1 MKLDRQ
7 KYDLAKARACKGQ
20 KELMAEGIPKGTLC
34 RAANGYSLKPETAG
48 KIAKALGV
56 DVTEIIEDQD
66 VGRAYQIDGRKEC
79 YYGETNV

>member
-34 RAANGYSLKPETAG
+34 RAAGGYSLKPETAG

>member
-34 RAANGYSLKPETAG
+34 RAAGGYSLKPETAG

-66 VGRAYQIDGRKEC
+66 VGRAYQIAGRKEC